1 MNNTDYE
8 KRGVKEG
15 DTIRIIP
22 RETVPNADRVLKID
36 RLTPWGIEY
45 GATTTNDSYY
55 MPYSWIKSFRIIK
68 RK

>member
-8 KRGVKEG
+8 NRGVKVG
-15 DTIRIIP
+15 DVIRITP
-22 RETVPNADRVLKID
+22 NDQAPNADRILKID
-36 RLTPWGIEY
+36 RLTSHGIEY
-45 GATTTNDSYY
+45 GATTTNDSSF